1 MVIYNDD
8 TRCVSI
14 IICSSVGNP
23 ELWEYYYYYYEAT
36 PISVETASE
45 DRNVVL
51 FKSIPVTTVPIPV
64 NLLLISWH
72 LVVTHRG
79 SATYIVLNATR
90 EWMACCNNWTVDS
103 FIHSWD
109 RGKVERC
116 NTCRETRGGTKLS
129 PWHFQFGPFISNCYT
144 LVLSTTVQDNNL
156 ATVT

>member
-79 SATYIVLNATR
+79 SATYIVLSATR

-103 FIHSWD
+103 FIH
-109 RGKVERC
+109 GFVERWKGVTHVEKHVGER
-116 NTCRETRGGTKLS
+116 NYHRGIFSLGHLS
-129 PWHFQFGPFISNCYT
+129 
-144 LVLSTTVQDNNL
+144 V
-156 ATVT
+156 TVTLLYYLQQYKTTI